1 MNITKEAQ
9 GLILLVARET
19 LNSLY
24 GDDAHFTD
32 IDYNLYPQLTRRNA
46 GAFVTLKD
54 NGNLRGC
61 IGYLSSPDMLID
73 TIREATKQAALS
85 DPRFNPVTQEEIPKL
100 NIEVSVLSPA
110 MPISNYTD
118 IRIGEHGLL
127 LDNPLNRA
135 VLLPQVAT
143 ENNFSI
149 QQFLT
154 ALCNKA
160 GIDPYAWE
168 HEPLNIKV
176 FTANVMSEVGKR
188 KKTYDSA

>member
-1 MNITKEAQ
+1 MNITKEVQ

-19 LNSLY
+19 LISLFSE
-24 GDDAHFTD
+24 DAHFTD
-32 IDYNLYPQLTRRNA
+32 IDYKMYPQVAMRNT
-46 GAFVTLKD
+46 GAFVTLKQ

-73 TIREATKQAALS
+73 TIKDATIQAATN
-85 DPRFNPVTQEEIPKL
+85 DPRFNPITFEELSKIY
-100 NIEVSVLSPA
+100 IEVSVLSP
-110 MPISNYTD
+110 PVQLRDYKD

-127 LDNPLNRA
+127 LEEPNHRG

-143 ENNFSI
+143 EHNFNI

-154 ALCNKA
+154 ALCEKA
-160 GIDPYAWE
+160 GMHPYTWE
-168 HEPLNIKV
+168 DTPLNIKV
-176 FTANVMSEVGKR
+176 FTAAVMSEVGKR